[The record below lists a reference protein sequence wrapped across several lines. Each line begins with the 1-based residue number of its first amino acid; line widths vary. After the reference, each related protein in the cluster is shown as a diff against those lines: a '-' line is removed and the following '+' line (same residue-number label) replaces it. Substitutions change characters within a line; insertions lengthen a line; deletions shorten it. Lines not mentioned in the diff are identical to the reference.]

1 MTSLKDLKQLA
12 YIQLQELLDKK
23 IDTLLYEIKSA
34 KESRNSDTKS
44 SAGDK
49 YETGRE
55 MVNIEIQKN
64 EVQLSK
70 TNILKKNLSLININK
85 TYNKIEFGSFI
96 KTNIGIYFISIG
108 LGKIKV
114 NNIEYYAISAVSP
127 IGKLLIDKKIKDKIQ
142 LQDREFIIDEIV

>member
-1 MTSLKDLKQLA
+1 MINLKDLKQLA
-12 YIQLQELLDKK
+12 YSQLQDLLDKK
-23 IDTLLYEIKSA
+23 IETLLYEINSA

-64 EVQLSK
+64 ETQLSK
-70 TNILKKNLSLININK
+70 TNILKKNISQININK
-85 TYNKIEFGSFI
+85 EYYNVEFGSFV

-114 NNIEYYAISAVSP
+114 DNTDYYAISAVSP
-127 IGKLLIDKKIKDKIQ
+127 IGKLLIDKKIGDTVK
-142 LQDREFIIDEIV
+142 LQDREYIIEEIV